1 MLFLIKL
8 LNSSIAGLVF
18 NWSPVY
24 QNTLETDS
32 FSPGETNSCRSR
44 YV

>member
-1 MLFLIKL
+1 MKV

-18 NWSPVY
+18 NWSLVY
-24 QNTLETDS
+24 QNALEANS